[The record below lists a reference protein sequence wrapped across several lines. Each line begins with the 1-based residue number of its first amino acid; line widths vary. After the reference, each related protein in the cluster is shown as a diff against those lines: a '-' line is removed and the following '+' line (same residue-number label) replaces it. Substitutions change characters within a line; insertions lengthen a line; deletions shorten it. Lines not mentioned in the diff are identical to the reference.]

1 MGARRCDWL
10 LLFALRLVQM
20 LMKARMLV
28 TTARAM
34 SRLDS
39 TSVSILRCKI
49 CFLFEGWLSGRKTF
63 WGTAK
68 PSIYEE
74 RLEEAFRERSRSP
87 VKKC

>member
-1 MGARRCDWL
+1 
-10 LLFALRLVQM
+10 M

-49 CFLFEGWLSGRKTF
+49 GFLFEGWLFGRRTF
-63 WGTAK
+63 WGNSK
-68 PSIYEE
+68 PMHLLREIRRRNSETD
-74 RLEEAFRERSRSP
+74 LEVPSRNASYNWL
-87 VKKC
+87 VV